1 MTFPN
6 SFAIFPNGSLGAALG
21 VAPVVQPVL
30 APLPWLVLDI
40 ETANPP
46 EDAIQAEIAA
56 WKPAANVKNAETI
69 ERQRAEAEPKI
80 REKAG
85 LLDCAPVACV
95 AINSRYG
102 MQVWHWLPFDGDIPN
117 ATAYPAADERQ
128 MLYALR
134 AWLDQVADT
143 GTVLVGHSVR
153 GFDLP
158 KLRLRYA
165 LHGLRLPLVFQ
176 PNPEI
181 RVDDTMKL
189 FARYFLIGDNPFV
202 SLEEMAR
209 KLGIAGGEKVLTG
222 KEVPAAIADGR
233 CREVL
238 TYCANDVYLE
248 TLAWKKLTSQIG
260 E

>member
-1 MTFPN
+1 MTYPN
-6 SFAIFPNGSLGAALG
+6 TISPFFNGQLGAALG

-56 WKPAANVKNAETI
+56 WKPAANVKNADTI

-102 MQVWHWLPFDGDIPN
+102 MQVWHWLPTDAEIPN
-117 ATAYPAADERQ
+117 ATAYPASDERQ

-134 AWLDQVADT
+134 VWLDQVANT
-143 GTVLVGHSVR
+143 ETVLVGHNVR
-153 GFDLP
+153 GFDFP

-165 LHGLRLPLVFQ
+165 VHNLRLPHVFQ

-181 RVDDTMKL
+181 RVDDTMRL
-189 FARYFLIGDNPFV
+189 FSRYFAIGDQPFV

-209 KLGIAGGEKVLTG
+209 KLGIAGGDKVLNG
-222 KEVPAAIADGR
+222 KEVPQAIVEGR
-233 CREVL
+233 YREVL
-238 TYCANDVYLE
+238 TYCTVD
-248 TLAWKKLTSQIG
+248 TLLTTYAWQRLTSQVG